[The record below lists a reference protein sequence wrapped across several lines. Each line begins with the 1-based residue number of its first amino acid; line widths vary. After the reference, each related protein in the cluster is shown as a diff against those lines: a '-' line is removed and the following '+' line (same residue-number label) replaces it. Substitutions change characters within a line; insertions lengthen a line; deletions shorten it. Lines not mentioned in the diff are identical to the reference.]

1 MTTGTRSS
9 EPLGRSSRRSSTIPR
24 LSHVYF
30 DISWDEVAKYAIATP
45 ETIERG
51 PLPCSTA
58 IPDRFLFGTDNV
70 APADQATQLRVFN
83 MWDPV
88 WAQLTPEAQPA
99 DPQGQLRAPVRCGAR
114 EGARVGEGEHQGH
127 EELST
132 PDMQGC
138 TRVSASP
145 RASARTAKSRRQDVT
160 IQKLAGAI
168 LVGVPLLA
176 HGQTTPYDLQAMTNR
191 QIELEKQV
199 HEQDARIRE
208 LERLL
213 KERLGTDGAGAAP
226 AVPAAQD
233 VATPAV
239 QQPAAPAAAATEA
252 TLSRGESPAGQTAA
266 TAEAPD
272 YIGNLG
278 FKIYEG
284 DKGQIYMRLMA
295 YARYLNQSGIDPT
308 YTDSFGTVRTI
319 DRREDFQLNKFFL
332 PFSGWFLDPKFR
344 YYLYVWSTNTAQ
356 GDPAQV
362 VGAGN
367 ISYVMN
373 SFATIGLG
381 ITSLPGVRSTEG
393 QFPYWN
399 GVDDRL
405 MADEFFRPSYTT
417 GMWLKGQFAPGVN
430 YMAMLGN
437 NMSTLG
443 VSASQLDDT
452 VDTWS
457 VMLNWLPTTKEYGP
471 LGAFGDFENHQ
482 ELATR
487 LGAHFTHSTE
497 DRQQQPG
504 TDSIENTQIRLTDG
518 NVIFTPSLFG
528 PGITVE
534 KVQYQM
540 ASFDAGLK
548 YKGYALEGE
557 YYRRW
562 LSDFVGPGVA
572 AIDDI
577 TDEGYQLWAS
587 AMVLPSRLQAYVGLS
602 EIFGDDFGDASEL
615 RFGFNYFPMAMRGL
629 RLNGEWMILDNA
641 PLGYTAFPYPVG
653 ANGDVIH
660 LNFEYNF

>member
-1 MTTGTRSS
+1 M
-9 EPLGRSSRRSSTIPR
+9 
-24 LSHVYF
+24 
-30 DISWDEVAKYAIATP
+30 
-45 ETIERG
+45 
-51 PLPCSTA
+51 
-58 IPDRFLFGTDNV
+58 
-70 APADQATQLRVFN
+70 
-83 MWDPV
+83 
-88 WAQLTPEAQPA
+88 
-99 DPQGQLRAPVRCGAR
+99 AR
-114 EGARVGEGEHQGH
+114 
-127 EELST
+127 
-132 PDMQGC
+132 
-138 TRVSASP
+138 
-145 RASARTAKSRRQDVT
+145 SRRQDVT

-176 HGQTTPYDLQAMTNR
+176 HGQTAPDDLQAMTNR

-199 HEQDARIRE
+199 REQDARIRE

-213 KERLGTDGAGAAP
+213 RERLATDGAGGTTAVPVVQQAAATPAAQQVGTP
-226 AVPAAQD
+226 AVP
-233 VATPAV
+233 
-239 QQPAAPAAAATEA
+239 QPAAPAVAATEA
-252 TLSRGESPAGQTAA
+252 TPSRGEAPAQET
-266 TAEAPD
+266 E
-272 YIGNLG
+272 YVGNLG

-457 VMLNWLPTTKEYGP
+457 VMLNWLPTTQEYGP

-577 TDEGYQLWAS
+577 TDDGYQLWAS

-641 PLGYTAFPYPVG
+641 PLGYAAFPYPVG

-660 LNFEYNF
+660 VNFEYNF

>member
-1 MTTGTRSS
+1 MRQ
-9 EPLGRSSRRSSTIPR
+9 
-24 LSHVYF
+24 
-30 DISWDEVAKYAIATP
+30 ATP
-45 ETIERG
+45 TRG
-51 PLPCSTA
+51 Q
-58 IPDRFLFGTDNV
+58 
-70 APADQATQLRVFN
+70 APA
-83 MWDPV
+83 
-88 WAQLTPEAQPA
+88 E
-99 DPQGQLRAPVRCGAR
+99 
-114 EGARVGEGEHQGH
+114 EGR
-127 EELST
+127 
-132 PDMQGC
+132 D
-138 TRVSASP
+138 R
-145 RASARTAKSRRQDVT
+145 
-160 IQKLAGAI
+160 
-168 LVGVPLLA
+168 
-176 HGQTTPYDLQAMTNR
+176 
-191 QIELEKQV
+191 
-199 HEQDARIRE
+199 
-208 LERLL
+208 
-213 KERLGTDGAGAAP
+213 
-226 AVPAAQD
+226 
-233 VATPAV
+233 
-239 QQPAAPAAAATEA
+239 
-252 TLSRGESPAGQTAA
+252 
-266 TAEAPD
+266 EAPE

-344 YYLYVWSTNTAQ
+344 YYLYVWSTNSAQ

-417 GMWLKGQFAPGVN
+417 GIWLKGAFAPGVN

-452 VDTWS
+452 IDTWS

-471 LGAFGDFENHQ
+471 LGAFGDFEHHE

-487 LGAHFTHSTE
+487 LGVHFTHSTE

-504 TDSIENTQIRLTDG
+504 TESIENTQIRLTDG

-534 KVQYQM
+534 KVRYEM

-577 TDEGYQLWAS
+577 TDDGYQLQAS

-602 EIFGDDFGDASEL
+602 EVFGDDFGDASEL

-629 RLNGEWMILDNA
+629 RLNGEWMILDSA
-641 PLGYTAFPYPVG
+641 PLGYAAFPYPVG
-653 ANGDVIH
+653 ANGDVINV
-660 LNFEYNF
+660 NFEYNF

>member
-1 MTTGTRSS
+1 VMTPLELQAAQQAVLAVHAGEPLLDYVQALIAATRSGQWFS
-9 EPLGRSSRRSSTIPR
+9 EGL
-24 LSHVYF
+24 
-30 DISWDEVAKYAIATP
+30 
-45 ETIERG
+45 
-51 PLPCSTA
+51 
-58 IPDRFLFGTDNV
+58 
-70 APADQATQLRVFN
+70 
-83 MWDPV
+83 
-88 WAQLTPEAQPA
+88 
-99 DPQGQLRAPVRCGAR
+99 
-114 EGARVGEGEHQGH
+114 
-127 EELST
+127 
-132 PDMQGC
+132 
-138 TRVSASP
+138 SP
-145 RASARTAKSRRQDVT
+145 RAGIALLRAAKAHALLDARDYVAPD
-160 IQKLAGAI
+160 
-168 LVGVPLLA
+168 
-176 HGQTTPYDLQAMTNR
+176 DLQAMTHR

-199 HEQDARIRE
+199 REQDARIRE

-213 KERLGTDGAGAAP
+213 KERLGTEGAGAAA
-226 AVPAAQD
+226 AVPAAEH
-233 VATPAV
+233 VAATPAEQQVETPVV
-239 QQPAAPAAAATEA
+239 QQTTPT
-252 TLSRGESPAGQTAA
+252 RGQ
-266 TAEAPD
+266 APD
-272 YIGNLG
+272 QETEYVGNLG
-278 FKIYEG
+278 FRIYEG

-373 SFATIGLG
+373 SYATIGLG

-457 VMLNWLPTTKEYGP
+457 VMLNWLPTTQEYGP

-577 TDEGYQLWAS
+577 TDDGYQLWAS

-660 LNFEYNF
+660 VNFEYNF

>member
-1 MTTGTRSS
+1 M
-9 EPLGRSSRRSSTIPR
+9 
-24 LSHVYF
+24 
-30 DISWDEVAKYAIATP
+30 
-45 ETIERG
+45 
-51 PLPCSTA
+51 
-58 IPDRFLFGTDNV
+58 
-70 APADQATQLRVFN
+70 
-83 MWDPV
+83 
-88 WAQLTPEAQPA
+88 
-99 DPQGQLRAPVRCGAR
+99 
-114 EGARVGEGEHQGH
+114 
-127 EELST
+127 
-132 PDMQGC
+132 
-138 TRVSASP
+138 
-145 RASARTAKSRRQDVT
+145 T

-176 HGQTTPYDLQAMTNR
+176 HGQTAPDDLQAMMSR
-191 QIELEKQV
+191 QMELEKQV
-199 HEQDARIRE
+199 RDQDARIRE

-213 KERLGTDGAGAAP
+213 KERLATDGAGGTT
-226 AVPAAQD
+226 AVPAAEH
-233 VATPAV
+233 VAATPAEQQVETPVV
-239 QQPAAPAAAATEA
+239 QQTTPT
-252 TLSRGESPAGQTAA
+252 RGQ
-266 TAEAPD
+266 APD
-272 YIGNLG
+272 QETEYVGNLG
-278 FKIYEG
+278 FRIYEG

-373 SFATIGLG
+373 SYATIGLG

-457 VMLNWLPTTKEYGP
+457 VMLNWLPTTQEYGP

-577 TDEGYQLWAS
+577 TDDGYQLWAS

-641 PLGYTAFPYPVG
+641 PLGYAAFPYPVG

-660 LNFEYNF
+660 VNFEYNF

>member
-1 MTTGTRSS
+1 M
-9 EPLGRSSRRSSTIPR
+9 
-24 LSHVYF
+24 
-30 DISWDEVAKYAIATP
+30 
-45 ETIERG
+45 
-51 PLPCSTA
+51 
-58 IPDRFLFGTDNV
+58 
-70 APADQATQLRVFN
+70 
-83 MWDPV
+83 
-88 WAQLTPEAQPA
+88 
-99 DPQGQLRAPVRCGAR
+99 
-114 EGARVGEGEHQGH
+114 
-127 EELST
+127 
-132 PDMQGC
+132 
-138 TRVSASP
+138 
-145 RASARTAKSRRQDVT
+145 T

-176 HGQTTPYDLQAMTNR
+176 HGQTAPDDLQAMTNR
-191 QIELEKQV
+191 QMELEKQV
-199 HEQDARIRE
+199 REQDARIRE

-213 KERLGTDGAGAAP
+213 KERLGTDGAGAAA
-226 AVPAAQD
+226 AVPAAQQA
-233 VATPAV
+233 ATPAV
-239 QQPAAPAAAATEA
+239 QQAATPPQSQQATSDEAPAQ
-252 TLSRGESPAGQTAA
+252 QTAA
-266 TAEAPD
+266 TAARRPSTSATSASR
-272 YIGNLG
+272 YT
-278 FKIYEG
+278 KG

-417 GMWLKGQFAPGVN
+417 GIWLKGAFAPGVN

-437 NMSTLG
+437 NLSTLG

-471 LGAFGDFENHQ
+471 LGAFGDFEHHE

-487 LGAHFTHSTE
+487 LGVHFTHSTE

-534 KVQYQM
+534 KVRYQM

-548 YKGYALEGE
+548 YRGYALEGE

-577 TDEGYQLWAS
+577 TDDGYQLWAS

-660 LNFEYNF
+660 VNFEYNF

>member
-1 MTTGTRSS
+1 M
-9 EPLGRSSRRSSTIPR
+9 
-24 LSHVYF
+24 
-30 DISWDEVAKYAIATP
+30 
-45 ETIERG
+45 
-51 PLPCSTA
+51 
-58 IPDRFLFGTDNV
+58 
-70 APADQATQLRVFN
+70 
-83 MWDPV
+83 
-88 WAQLTPEAQPA
+88 
-99 DPQGQLRAPVRCGAR
+99 
-114 EGARVGEGEHQGH
+114 
-127 EELST
+127 
-132 PDMQGC
+132 
-138 TRVSASP
+138 
-145 RASARTAKSRRQDVT
+145 T

-176 HGQTTPYDLQAMTNR
+176 HGQTAPDDLQAMTNR
-191 QIELEKQV
+191 QIELEKQLR
-199 HEQDARIRE
+199 EQDARIHE

-213 KERLGTDGAGAAP
+213 RERMATDGAGAVAATP
-226 AVPAAQD
+226 AGQQVG
-233 VATPAV
+233 TPAV
-239 QQPAAPAAAATEA
+239 QQAAAPAAASAPATP
-252 TLSRGESPAGQTAA
+252 SPGDAPAQQAAA
-266 TAEAPD
+266 TAGAPE

-308 YTDSFGTVRTI
+308 YTDSFGTVKTI

-367 ISYVMN
+367 ISYAMN

-417 GMWLKGQFAPGVN
+417 GIWLKGAFAPGVN

-437 NMSTLG
+437 NLSTLG

-457 VMLNWLPTTKEYGP
+457 VMLNWLPTTQEYGP
-471 LGAFGDFENHQ
+471 LGAFGDFEHHE

-487 LGAHFTHSTE
+487 LGVHFTHSTE

-534 KVQYQM
+534 KARYEM

-548 YKGYALEGE
+548 YRGYALEGE

-577 TDEGYQLWAS
+577 TDDGYQLWAS

-660 LNFEYNF
+660 VNFEYNF

>member
-1 MTTGTRSS
+1 
-9 EPLGRSSRRSSTIPR
+9 
-24 LSHVYF
+24 
-30 DISWDEVAKYAIATP
+30 
-45 ETIERG
+45 
-51 PLPCSTA
+51 
-58 IPDRFLFGTDNV
+58 
-70 APADQATQLRVFN
+70 
-83 MWDPV
+83 
-88 WAQLTPEAQPA
+88 
-99 DPQGQLRAPVRCGAR
+99 
-114 EGARVGEGEHQGH
+114 
-127 EELST
+127 
-132 PDMQGC
+132 
-138 TRVSASP
+138 
-145 RASARTAKSRRQDVT
+145 
-160 IQKLAGAI
+160 
-168 LVGVPLLA
+168 LLA
-176 HGQTTPYDLQAMTNR
+176 HAQTAPDDLQAMTNR

-199 HEQDARIRE
+199 REQDARIRE

-213 KERLGTDGAGAAP
+213 KERLATDGAGAAA
-226 AVPAAQD
+226 AVPAAEH
-233 VATPAV
+233 VAATPAEQQVETPVV
-239 QQPAAPAAAATEA
+239 QQTTPT
-252 TLSRGESPAGQTAA
+252 RGQ
-266 TAEAPD
+266 APD
-272 YIGNLG
+272 QETEYVGNLG
-278 FKIYEG
+278 FRIYEG

-457 VMLNWLPTTKEYGP
+457 VMLNWLPTTQEYGP

-577 TDEGYQLWAS
+577 TDDGYQLWAS

-660 LNFEYNF
+660 VNFEYNF

>member
-1 MTTGTRSS
+1 
-9 EPLGRSSRRSSTIPR
+9 
-24 LSHVYF
+24 
-30 DISWDEVAKYAIATP
+30 
-45 ETIERG
+45 
-51 PLPCSTA
+51 
-58 IPDRFLFGTDNV
+58 
-70 APADQATQLRVFN
+70 
-83 MWDPV
+83 
-88 WAQLTPEAQPA
+88 
-99 DPQGQLRAPVRCGAR
+99 
-114 EGARVGEGEHQGH
+114 
-127 EELST
+127 
-132 PDMQGC
+132 
-138 TRVSASP
+138 
-145 RASARTAKSRRQDVT
+145 VT

-176 HGQTTPYDLQAMTNR
+176 HGQTAPDDLQAMTNR

-199 HEQDARIRE
+199 REQDARIRD

-213 KERLGTDGAGAAP
+213 KERLGTDRAGAAA
-226 AVPAAQD
+226 AVPAAEH
-233 VATPAV
+233 VAATPAGQQVGTPPV
-239 QQPAAPAAAATEA
+239 QQAAAPAAASTAKAPT
-252 TLSRGESPAGQTAA
+252 RGEEPAEQTAA
-266 TAEAPD
+266 TAGAPE

-417 GMWLKGQFAPGVN
+417 GIWLKGAFAPGVN

-437 NMSTLG
+437 NLSTLG

-457 VMLNWLPTTKEYGP
+457 VMLNWLPTTKEFGP
-471 LGAFGDFENHQ
+471 LGAFGDFEHHE

-487 LGAHFTHSTE
+487 LGVHFTHSTE

-534 KVQYQM
+534 KARYEM

-548 YKGYALEGE
+548 YRGYALEGE

-562 LSDFVGPGVA
+562 LSDFVGSGVA

-577 TDEGYQLWAS
+577 TDDGYQLWAS

>member
-1 MTTGTRSS
+1 M
-9 EPLGRSSRRSSTIPR
+9 
-24 LSHVYF
+24 
-30 DISWDEVAKYAIATP
+30 
-45 ETIERG
+45 
-51 PLPCSTA
+51 
-58 IPDRFLFGTDNV
+58 
-70 APADQATQLRVFN
+70 
-83 MWDPV
+83 
-88 WAQLTPEAQPA
+88 
-99 DPQGQLRAPVRCGAR
+99 
-114 EGARVGEGEHQGH
+114 
-127 EELST
+127 
-132 PDMQGC
+132 
-138 TRVSASP
+138 
-145 RASARTAKSRRQDVT
+145 T

-176 HGQTTPYDLQAMTNR
+176 HGQTAPDDLQAMTNR

-199 HEQDARIRE
+199 REQDARIRE

-213 KERLGTDGAGAAP
+213 KERLATDGAGDTAVPVVQQAAATPAAQQVGIP
-226 AVPAAQD
+226 AVPQA
-233 VATPAV
+233 
-239 QQPAAPAAAATEA
+239 AAPAAASTAKSPT
-252 TLSRGESPAGQTAA
+252 RGEEPAEQTAA
-266 TAEAPD
+266 TGAAPE

-457 VMLNWLPTTKEYGP
+457 VMLNWLPTTQEYGP

-577 TDEGYQLWAS
+577 TDDGYQLWAS

-653 ANGDVIH
+653 ANGDVVH
-660 LNFEYNF
+660 VNFEYNF

>member
-1 MTTGTRSS
+1 
-9 EPLGRSSRRSSTIPR
+9 
-24 LSHVYF
+24 
-30 DISWDEVAKYAIATP
+30 
-45 ETIERG
+45 
-51 PLPCSTA
+51 
-58 IPDRFLFGTDNV
+58 
-70 APADQATQLRVFN
+70 
-83 MWDPV
+83 
-88 WAQLTPEAQPA
+88 
-99 DPQGQLRAPVRCGAR
+99 
-114 EGARVGEGEHQGH
+114 
-127 EELST
+127 
-132 PDMQGC
+132 
-138 TRVSASP
+138 
-145 RASARTAKSRRQDVT
+145 VT

-176 HGQTTPYDLQAMTNR
+176 QGQTVPDDLQAMTNR

-199 HEQDARIRE
+199 REQDARIRE

-213 KERLGTDGAGAAP
+213 KERLGIDGAGGAA
-226 AVPAAQD
+226 AVPAAQQ
-233 VATPAV
+233 VA
-239 QQPAAPAAAATEA
+239 AAPAGPPVGTPEVQQATP
-252 TLSRGESPAGQTAA
+252 TRGE
-266 TAEAPD
+266 APEQETE

-417 GMWLKGQFAPGVN
+417 GIWLKGAFAPGVN

-452 VDTWS
+452 IDTWS

-471 LGAFGDFENHQ
+471 LGAFGDFENHE

-487 LGAHFTHSTE
+487 LGVHFTHSTE

-504 TDSIENTQIRLTDG
+504 TESIENTQIRLTDG

-534 KVQYQM
+534 KVRYQM
-540 ASFDAGLK
+540 ASLDAGLK
-548 YKGYALEGE
+548 YRGYALEGE

-577 TDEGYQLWAS
+577 TDDGYQLQAS
-587 AMVLPSRLQAYVGLS
+587 AMILPSRLQAYVGLS
-602 EIFGDDFGDASEL
+602 EVFGDDFGDASEL
-615 RFGFNYFPMAMRGL
+615 RFGFNYFPMSMRGL
-629 RLNGEWMILDNA
+629 RLNGEWMILDSA
-641 PLGYTAFPYPVG
+641 PLGYAAFPYPVG
-653 ANGDVIH
+653 ANGEVINV
-660 LNFEYNF
+660 NFEYNF

>member
-1 MTTGTRSS
+1 
-9 EPLGRSSRRSSTIPR
+9 
-24 LSHVYF
+24 
-30 DISWDEVAKYAIATP
+30 
-45 ETIERG
+45 
-51 PLPCSTA
+51 
-58 IPDRFLFGTDNV
+58 
-70 APADQATQLRVFN
+70 
-83 MWDPV
+83 
-88 WAQLTPEAQPA
+88 
-99 DPQGQLRAPVRCGAR
+99 
-114 EGARVGEGEHQGH
+114 
-127 EELST
+127 
-132 PDMQGC
+132 
-138 TRVSASP
+138 
-145 RASARTAKSRRQDVT
+145 VT

-176 HGQTTPYDLQAMTNR
+176 HAQTAPDDLQAMTNR

-199 HEQDARIRE
+199 REQDARIRE

-213 KERLGTDGAGAAP
+213 KERLATDGAGAAA
-226 AVPAAQD
+226 AVPAAEH
-233 VATPAV
+233 VAATPAEQQVETPVV
-239 QQPAAPAAAATEA
+239 QQTTPT
-252 TLSRGESPAGQTAA
+252 RGQ
-266 TAEAPD
+266 APD
-272 YIGNLG
+272 QETEYVGNLG
-278 FKIYEG
+278 FRIYEG

-457 VMLNWLPTTKEYGP
+457 VMLNWLPTTQEYGP

-577 TDEGYQLWAS
+577 TDDGYQLWAS

-653 ANGDVIH
+653 ANGDVVH
-660 LNFEYNF
+660 VNFEYNF

>member
-1 MTTGTRSS
+1 M
-9 EPLGRSSRRSSTIPR
+9 
-24 LSHVYF
+24 
-30 DISWDEVAKYAIATP
+30 
-45 ETIERG
+45 
-51 PLPCSTA
+51 
-58 IPDRFLFGTDNV
+58 
-70 APADQATQLRVFN
+70 
-83 MWDPV
+83 
-88 WAQLTPEAQPA
+88 
-99 DPQGQLRAPVRCGAR
+99 
-114 EGARVGEGEHQGH
+114 
-127 EELST
+127 
-132 PDMQGC
+132 
-138 TRVSASP
+138 
-145 RASARTAKSRRQDVT
+145 T

-176 HGQTTPYDLQAMTNR
+176 HAQTAPDDLQAMTNR

-199 HEQDARIRE
+199 REQDARIRE

-213 KERLGTDGAGAAP
+213 KERLATDGAGGTTAVPVVQQAAATPAAQQVGTP
-226 AVPAAQD
+226 AVPQA
-233 VATPAV
+233 
-239 QQPAAPAAAATEA
+239 AAPAAASTAKSPT
-252 TLSRGESPAGQTAA
+252 RGEEPAEQTAA
-266 TAEAPD
+266 TGAAPE

-457 VMLNWLPTTKEYGP
+457 VMLNWLPTTQEYGP

-577 TDEGYQLWAS
+577 TDDGYQLWAS

-653 ANGDVIH
+653 ANGDVVH
-660 LNFEYNF
+660 VNFEYNF

>member
-1 MTTGTRSS
+1 M
-9 EPLGRSSRRSSTIPR
+9 
-24 LSHVYF
+24 
-30 DISWDEVAKYAIATP
+30 
-45 ETIERG
+45 
-51 PLPCSTA
+51 
-58 IPDRFLFGTDNV
+58 
-70 APADQATQLRVFN
+70 
-83 MWDPV
+83 
-88 WAQLTPEAQPA
+88 
-99 DPQGQLRAPVRCGAR
+99 
-114 EGARVGEGEHQGH
+114 
-127 EELST
+127 
-132 PDMQGC
+132 
-138 TRVSASP
+138 
-145 RASARTAKSRRQDVT
+145 T
-160 IQKLAGAI
+160 IQRLAGAI

-176 HGQTTPYDLQAMTNR
+176 HGQAAPDDLQAMTNR
-191 QIELEKQV
+191 QMALEKQV
-199 HEQDARIRE
+199 REQDARIRE

-213 KERLGTDGAGAAP
+213 KERLGTDGAGAAA
-226 AVPAAQD
+226 AVPAAEP
-233 VATPAV
+233 VAATPAEQQVETPVV
-239 QQPAAPAAAATEA
+239 QQTTPT
-252 TLSRGESPAGQTAA
+252 RGQ
-266 TAEAPD
+266 APD
-272 YIGNLG
+272 QDTEYIGNLG
-278 FKIYEG
+278 FRIYEG

-417 GMWLKGQFAPGVN
+417 GIWLKGAFAPGVN

-437 NMSTLG
+437 NLSTLG

-457 VMLNWLPTTKEYGP
+457 VMLNWLPTTKEFGP
-471 LGAFGDFENHQ
+471 LGAFGDFEHHE

-487 LGAHFTHSTE
+487 LGVHFTHSTE

-534 KVQYQM
+534 KARYEM

-548 YKGYALEGE
+548 YRGYALEGE

-577 TDEGYQLWAS
+577 TDDGYQLWAS

-641 PLGYTAFPYPVG
+641 PLGYAAFPYPVG

>member
-1 MTTGTRSS
+1 
-9 EPLGRSSRRSSTIPR
+9 
-24 LSHVYF
+24 
-30 DISWDEVAKYAIATP
+30 
-45 ETIERG
+45 
-51 PLPCSTA
+51 
-58 IPDRFLFGTDNV
+58 
-70 APADQATQLRVFN
+70 
-83 MWDPV
+83 
-88 WAQLTPEAQPA
+88 
-99 DPQGQLRAPVRCGAR
+99 
-114 EGARVGEGEHQGH
+114 
-127 EELST
+127 
-132 PDMQGC
+132 
-138 TRVSASP
+138 
-145 RASARTAKSRRQDVT
+145 VT
-160 IQKLAGAI
+160 IQKLTGAI
-168 LVGVPLLA
+168 LVGIPLLA
-176 HGQTTPYDLQAMTNR
+176 QGQTTPDDLQAMTHR

-199 HEQDARIRE
+199 REQDARIRE

-213 KERLGTDGAGAAP
+213 KERLGTEGAGAAA
-226 AVPAAQD
+226 AVPAAEH
-233 VATPAV
+233 VAATPAEQQVETPVV
-239 QQPAAPAAAATEA
+239 QQTTPT
-252 TLSRGESPAGQTAA
+252 RGQ
-266 TAEAPD
+266 APD
-272 YIGNLG
+272 QETEYVGNLG
-278 FKIYEG
+278 FRIYEG

-373 SFATIGLG
+373 SYATIGLG

-457 VMLNWLPTTKEYGP
+457 VMLNWLPTTQEYGP

-577 TDEGYQLWAS
+577 TDDGYQLWAS

-641 PLGYTAFPYPVG
+641 PLGYAAFPYPVG

-660 LNFEYNF
+660 VNFEYNF

>member
-1 MTTGTRSS
+1 M
-9 EPLGRSSRRSSTIPR
+9 
-24 LSHVYF
+24 
-30 DISWDEVAKYAIATP
+30 
-45 ETIERG
+45 
-51 PLPCSTA
+51 
-58 IPDRFLFGTDNV
+58 
-70 APADQATQLRVFN
+70 
-83 MWDPV
+83 
-88 WAQLTPEAQPA
+88 
-99 DPQGQLRAPVRCGAR
+99 
-114 EGARVGEGEHQGH
+114 
-127 EELST
+127 
-132 PDMQGC
+132 
-138 TRVSASP
+138 
-145 RASARTAKSRRQDVT
+145 T

-176 HGQTTPYDLQAMTNR
+176 HGQTAPDDLQAMMNR

-199 HEQDARIRE
+199 REQDARIRE

-213 KERLGTDGAGAAP
+213 KDRLGTNGAGGAAVAP
-226 AVPAAQD
+226 AAEPVAATSAGQQ
-233 VATPAV
+233 VGTPPV
-239 QQPAAPAAAATEA
+239 QQVAAPAAVSIPATPSTGDA
-252 TLSRGESPAGQTAA
+252 PAQQTAA
-266 TAEAPD
+266 TAEAPE

-344 YYLYVWSTNTAQ
+344 YYLYVWSTNSAQ

-417 GMWLKGQFAPGVN
+417 GIWLKGAFAPGVN

-452 VDTWS
+452 IDTWS

-471 LGAFGDFENHQ
+471 LGAFGDFEHHE

-487 LGAHFTHSTE
+487 LGVHFTHSTE

-504 TDSIENTQIRLTDG
+504 TESIENTQIRLTDG

-534 KVQYQM
+534 KVRYQM

-548 YKGYALEGE
+548 YRGFALEGE

-577 TDEGYQLWAS
+577 TDDGYQLQAS
-587 AMVLPSRLQAYVGLS
+587 AMLLPSRLQAYVGLS
-602 EIFGDDFGDASEL
+602 EVFGEDFGDASEL
-615 RFGFNYFPMAMRGL
+615 RFGFNYFPMSMRGL

-641 PLGYTAFPYPVG
+641 PLGYAAFPYPVG
-653 ANGDVIH
+653 ANGDVINV
-660 LNFEYNF
+660 NFEYNF

>member
-1 MTTGTRSS
+1 M
-9 EPLGRSSRRSSTIPR
+9 
-24 LSHVYF
+24 
-30 DISWDEVAKYAIATP
+30 
-45 ETIERG
+45 
-51 PLPCSTA
+51 
-58 IPDRFLFGTDNV
+58 
-70 APADQATQLRVFN
+70 
-83 MWDPV
+83 
-88 WAQLTPEAQPA
+88 
-99 DPQGQLRAPVRCGAR
+99 
-114 EGARVGEGEHQGH
+114 
-127 EELST
+127 
-132 PDMQGC
+132 
-138 TRVSASP
+138 
-145 RASARTAKSRRQDVT
+145 T

-176 HGQTTPYDLQAMTNR
+176 HAQTAPDDLQAMTNR

-199 HEQDARIRE
+199 REQDARIRE

-213 KERLGTDGAGAAP
+213 KERLATDGAGAAA
-226 AVPAAQD
+226 AVPAAEH
-233 VATPAV
+233 VAATPAEQQVETPVV
-239 QQPAAPAAAATEA
+239 QQTTPT
-252 TLSRGESPAGQTAA
+252 RGQ
-266 TAEAPD
+266 APD
-272 YIGNLG
+272 QETEYVGNLG
-278 FKIYEG
+278 FRIYEG

-457 VMLNWLPTTKEYGP
+457 VMLNWLPTTQEYGP

-577 TDEGYQLWAS
+577 TDDGYQLWAS

-653 ANGDVIH
+653 ANGDVVH
-660 LNFEYNF
+660 VNFEYNF